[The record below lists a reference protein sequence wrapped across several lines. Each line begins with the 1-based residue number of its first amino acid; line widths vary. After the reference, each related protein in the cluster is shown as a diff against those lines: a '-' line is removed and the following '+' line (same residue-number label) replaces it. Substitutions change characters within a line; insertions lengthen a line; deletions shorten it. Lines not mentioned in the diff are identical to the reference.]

1 MSRRLEHDPRKVGTG
16 FRKRSCSNNRLKRDD
31 DSKKSHLALVGRE
44 GGGGDAAVAPI
55 PSNAV
60 LPGFPFRSAAVYA
73 SKIEVVFEFTW
84 EPSCVGQVPAQ
95 SGPTQ
100 HVVHYG
106 QRVLTWHP
114 ARGHQPGHRNHGAA
128 LPHIVL
134 EKFDE
139 ADGLWPAIAVDDDRR
154 SAGRGLWNGS
164 SQNAGPGS
172 WGKHRIG
179 SAMQQFGWQ
188 DSGRR
193 RQNRQHELH
202 EQHIQAVVRSVSP
215 DSAVYGIKERGSIG
229 VDQQPRHLLL
239 HEVLAPAT
247 RQFGG
252 TAPPVL
258 IPEEL
263 GFQARSGLDRFN
275 LGHRVPSAICG
286 RTPIKRIDISMAK
299 SRCGHSASL
308 DRVMPVGL
316 QLRYTRSYIF
326 RRMMAVTPQILRLPN
341 CMA

>member
-1 MSRRLEHDPRKVGTG
+1 MRRSSRAMTIPRNLVTSLSQTLLRRRSGPQVLGCERLWWVVR
-16 FRKRSCSNNRLKRDD
+16 
-31 DSKKSHLALVGRE
+31 
-44 GGGGDAAVAPI
+44 AAVVAP
-55 PSNAV
+55 PSPQSRATRYC
-60 LPGFPFRSAAVYA
+60 PASRSESAAVYA

-84 EPSCVGQVPAQ
+84 EPSRVGQVPAQ

-179 SAMQQFGWQ
+179 STMQQFGWQ

-247 RQFGG
+247 RQFRG
-252 TAPPVL
+252 TARPVL
-258 IPEEL
+258 YSGRAWIP
-263 GFQARSGLDRFN
+263 G
-275 LGHRVPSAICG
+275 
-286 RTPIKRIDISMAK
+286 
-299 SRCGHSASL
+299 
-308 DRVMPVGL
+308 
-316 QLRYTRSYIF
+316 
-326 RRMMAVTPQILRLPN
+326 AVWS
-341 CMA
+341 